1 MLIKTECRE
10 QKNMTMELESKAID
24 NDTII
29 IQIKGEVDMESA
41 PSLQKQLVDHFRKN
55 IKIVIVDLSAVSY
68 IDSSG
73 IATFVEGLQWSHN
86 TQNKFRLVGLVP
98 RVKDIFDIA
107 RLTTVF
113 EIFDTPEK
121 AMEDLA

>member
-1 MLIKTECRE
+1 
-10 QKNMTMELESKAID
+10 MTMELESKAID

-86 TQNKFRLVGLVP
+86 TQNKFRLAG
-98 RVKDIFDIA
+98 
-107 RLTTVF
+107 
-113 EIFDTPEK
+113 
-121 AMEDLA
+121 